1 MSHPQTSIVTDTCFF
16 QIVLTVATMAGQD
29 IGERTDVVV
38 AAEAE
43 DATNDTEIIEEDEI
57 LERCATEEILI
68 RIQ

>member
-1 MSHPQTSIVTDTCFF
+1 M
-16 QIVLTVATMAGQD
+16 LTVATMAGQD